1 VSLLTPSS
9 SFAVHIDFSGLE
21 LVVEPAVVLSQNLL
35 IFSPQTAVSLVP
47 SATNFIFYNVL
58 SNALQLN
65 TTGFPNQFI
74 PIATVVTSQSRV
86 VSIVDNRPD
95 WVIITLPVA
104 LVNAPGI
111 HLVGGNFSFSGW
123 GTGASLQVNSG
134 TQTGFSITIIAGSSP
149 ILQPTVTLT
158 FLVGYSNPPMT
169 IARVTSG
176 NGAFSDLTVANTLSR
191 SVLTYEG
198 LPVSGKTY
206 TLSVFNL
213 GQ

>member
-1 VSLLTPSS
+1 MSLQSQTS
-9 SFAVHIDFSGLE
+9 SFAVHVDSDPLLLI
-21 LVVEPAVVLSQNLL
+21 VEAAVVVTNNMLS
-35 IFSPQTAVSLVP
+35 FSPRTTFLLVP
-47 SATNFIFYNVL
+47 NSTNFIFYDVVT
-58 SNALQLN
+58 NALRLN
-65 TTGFPNQFI
+65 TSGFPNQVI
-74 PIATVVTSQSRV
+74 PIATVTTSEKRITSL
-86 VSIVDNRPD
+86 VDNRPD
-95 WVIITLPVA
+95 WIIIPLPVA
-104 LVNAPGI
+104 LVNAPGTP
-111 HLVGGNFSFSGW
+111 LVSGNFSFSGW

-169 IARVTSG
+169 IARVTGG